1 MTIKTTIVL
10 IILAGFC
17 LVFGANFYSSNLLN
31 EANQEYSSDNSLQ
44 SYTSAWFSNMDIQ
57 FENKLLIYD
66 PLEGMAANADLWDPE
81 LDSFNGT
88 NGANPLF
95 EALQGKDAESAE
107 AFFGKIFSDPIFE
120 EQITFAVAYDQRG
133 LQLYCESSLYV
144 VGVDPCS
151 QSAQPD
157 YFLNFGSF
165 VKSLDDGSSR
175 SVIKI
180 KDLSN
185 EKPVSINDTLAFS
198 LKDENEKA
206 LAVIV
211 LGRNVIDSLEQFSE
225 NFEIET
231 AIALDDNALTVY
243 DYYEEEKPEILK
255 KLVRVGLNHGMTNEV
270 YQYSFIDKA
279 SSYQITSIPFSKSIR
294 ASDLRILIFAD
305 QAELIT
311 SLKDT
316 EKQTI
321 IFFLFLTVLIT
332 AVVFLVTSASF
343 NRITG
348 AIQVLEKMADGDL
361 SANTQ
366 KARSVFSSDRDEVG
380 RLQRSIESYRQHRI
394 EAEEDRIN
402 RAKRRDER
410 DEIMFEKMTLLS
422 DQLEGQSKDMLLTE
436 ISEMKEA
443 LSTGDDE
450 TKETAS
456 IELMSRAFSKMSDE
470 VNALIAARTHELVEA
485 RDEISSS
492 IRYAARLQNALLPKS
507 FPGDFTIN
515 VEWRPRDLVGGDIY
529 FIKDLPD
536 KVYIAVVDCTG
547 HGVPGAFLSIIAR
560 SQLEKA
566 IDEEHYQSAGQYL
579 SMVNDLL
586 RETLSKADQSN
597 MGEEGFDGGVCIYFR
612 KEQRLEFAGAKASI
626 FNVDSDKADEV
637 AGDRKSV
644 GSTRMASD
652 FQFTTHVIEK
662 NEGAF
667 VMLTDGITDV
677 MSPEERPIAFGRRR
691 VLKILR
697 ESVNASPGSIVS
709 NIMTSVDLYRGG
721 APLRDDLTLLAFS
734 MKSESSPKEVGEV
747 VGDET

>member
-1 MTIKTTIVL
+1 M
-10 IILAGFC
+10 
-17 LVFGANFYSSNLLN
+17 
-31 EANQEYSSDNSLQ
+31 
-44 SYTSAWFSNMDIQ
+44 
-57 FENKLLIYD
+57 
-66 PLEGMAANADLWDPE
+66 
-81 LDSFNGT
+81 
-88 NGANPLF
+88 
-95 EALQGKDAESAE
+95 
-107 AFFGKIFSDPIFE
+107 
-120 EQITFAVAYDQRG
+120 
-133 LQLYCESSLYV
+133 
-144 VGVDPCS
+144 
-151 QSAQPD
+151 
-157 YFLNFGSF
+157 
-165 VKSLDDGSSR
+165 
-175 SVIKI
+175 
-180 KDLSN
+180 
-185 EKPVSINDTLAFS
+185 
-198 LKDENEKA
+198 
-206 LAVIV
+206 
-211 LGRNVIDSLEQFSE
+211 
-225 NFEIET
+225 
-231 AIALDDNALTVY
+231 
-243 DYYEEEKPEILK
+243 
-255 KLVRVGLNHGMTNEV
+255 
-270 YQYSFIDKA
+270 
-279 SSYQITSIPFSKSIR
+279 
-294 ASDLRILIFAD
+294 
-305 QAELIT
+305 
-311 SLKDT
+311 
-316 EKQTI
+316 
-321 IFFLFLTVLIT
+321 
-332 AVVFLVTSASF
+332 
-343 NRITG
+343 
-348 AIQVLEKMADGDL
+348 LEKMADGDL

-366 KARSVFSSDRDEVG
+366 EARSFFSSEKDEVG
-380 RLQRSIESYRQHRI
+380 RLQKSIESYRQHRI

-436 ISEMKEA
+436 ISEMKDA

-579 SMVNDLL
+579 SLVNDLL
-586 RETLSKADQSN
+586 RETLSRADQSN

-697 ESVNASPGSIVS
+697 ESVNTSPGNIVS

-721 APLRDDLTLLAFS
+721 EPLRDDLTLLAFS
-734 MKSESSPKEVGEV
+734 MNSGNDMPETDEV
-747 VGDET
+747 VGDKKMKFEKTQRTPLVEIGSNSCLIKGECYPENIAEWSGPVLEALKKTLVDANTQFNVDIELYYFNSSSAKFLFDFFEFLEDSAEEGKNKNKLEVPGGGRHHARSWRGFSRGYHRLRI